1 MIEDRSYMREPDWR
15 PATGAGGTPMWG
27 IIIIANVVCFALQFV
42 LDENFVRSLM
52 MRPTAIVEGHVYQL
66 ITFQLLH
73 GDLLHI
79 LFNCLIIWWAGK
91 GLEERIGKWRLLAIY
106 VSAGV
111 AGGLFQCGLAWAEI
125 NSGGPMVGASAGASG
140 LIAGF
145 ALLYWEREIT
155 LMLMLIIPVRMRCK
169 WLLAGLAVIALLGI
183 LTQTKPATGTGAVI
197 AHGAHLGG
205 LVWGVLFI
213 FAFIQGGT
221 WSGAEP
227 FIERLRER
235 FGEFHSKRRKVVTID
250 GGARA
255 YSRKGSRSAVVE
267 TGSSREEID
276 RILEKI
282 SEKGIHSLSDDERKA
297 LERARQNMMR

>member
-15 PATGAGGTPMWG
+15 PATGGGGTPMWG
-27 IIIIANVVCFALQFV
+27 MVIIANIVCFALQFI
-42 LDENFVRSLM
+42 LDGNLVGSLM
-52 MRPTAIVEGHVYQL
+52 MRPSAIAEGHVYQL

-91 GLEERIGKWRLLAIY
+91 GLEERIGKWRLLAVY
-106 VSAGV
+106 LTAGV

-125 NSGGPMVGASAGASG
+125 NPGGPMVGASAGASG

-183 LTQTKPATGTGAVI
+183 LTQTKPSTGGGAVI

-205 LVWGVLFI
+205 LIWGILFI
-213 FAFIQGGT
+213 FTFIQGGT

-227 FIERLRER
+227 WMERLRDR
-235 FGEFHSKRRKVVTID
+235 FGELRSKRRKVVTID

-255 YSRKGSRSAVVE
+255 YSRKQGRLTEVE
-267 TGSSREEID
+267 TELSSKEID

-282 SEKGIHSLSDDERKA
+282 SEKGIHSLTDDERKA

>member
-15 PATGAGGTPMWG
+15 PATGGGSTPMWG
-27 IIIIANVVCFALQFV
+27 MVIIANVVCFALQFI
-42 LDENFVRSLM
+42 LDRNLVGSLM
-52 MRPTAIVEGHVYQL
+52 MRPSAIAEGHVYQL

-91 GLEERIGKWRLLAIY
+91 GLEERIGKWRLLAVY
-106 VSAGV
+106 LTAGV

-125 NSGGPMVGASAGASG
+125 NPGGPMVGASAGASG

-183 LTQTKPATGTGAVI
+183 LTQTKPSTGGGAVI

-205 LVWGVLFI
+205 LIWGILFI
-213 FAFIQGGT
+213 FTFIQGGT

-227 FIERLRER
+227 WMERLRDR
-235 FGEFHSKRRKVVTID
+235 FGELRSNRRKVVTID

-255 YSRKGSRSAVVE
+255 YSREQGGLTEVE
-267 TGSSREEID
+267 TELSSKEID

-282 SEKGIHSLSDDERKA
+282 SEKGIHSLTDDERKA